1 MRSIQ
6 VDFLNFRIDLK
17 LNNKIFIS
25 SVICAER
32 FGKRSFYS
40 FIIIIIII
48 YVIIVIFGNYI

>member
-1 MRSIQ
+1 M
-6 VDFLNFRIDLK
+6 NFRIDLK

-40 FIIIIIII
+40 FIIMIIII
-48 YVIIVIFGNYI
+48 YVIIVIIGNYI